1 MSRRL
6 VDSIYQSHQ
15 LLVGGPIRQW
25 LVSRYADSMETELFL
40 LGELL
45 IGEILA
51 ALSTILLP

>member
-15 LLVGGPIRQW
+15 LLVGGPLRQW
-25 LVSRYADSMETELFL
+25 IVFGYTDSMETELFL

-45 IGEILA
+45 IGDLLA
-51 ALSTILLP
+51 ALSTILLL